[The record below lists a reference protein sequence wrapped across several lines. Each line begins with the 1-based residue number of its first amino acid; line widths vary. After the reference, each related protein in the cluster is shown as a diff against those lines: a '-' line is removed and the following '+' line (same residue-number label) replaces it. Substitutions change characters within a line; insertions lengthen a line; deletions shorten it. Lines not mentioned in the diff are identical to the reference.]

1 MAEIVSEKLVLGG
14 VNMTVRERTQETE
27 SRILSPFAALSSK
40 SRGRRRPE
48 EEDELRTVFSV
59 TEIASF
65 TVNPFA
71 ASSIKRM
78 FFFRRRGTITVPG

>member
-48 EEDELRTVFSV
+48 DEDELRTVFQHATSYY
-59 TEIASF
+59 TTRFLLSQSAFS
-65 TVNPFA
+65 
-71 ASSIKRM
+71 
-78 FFFRRRGTITVPG
+78 TI